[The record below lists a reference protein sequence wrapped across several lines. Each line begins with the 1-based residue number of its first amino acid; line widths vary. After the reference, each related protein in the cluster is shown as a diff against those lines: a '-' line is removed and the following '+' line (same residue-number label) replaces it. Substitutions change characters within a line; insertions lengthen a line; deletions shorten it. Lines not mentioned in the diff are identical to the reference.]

1 MENTP
6 DKGAQINAVISE
18 VEAVEF
24 DETMPGWAAL
34 YARLSGGSVMRLE
47 FNVQAFISLEAAISA
62 AQAQMSAEQGKQ

>member
-1 MENTP
+1 MEKTP
-6 DKGAQINAVISE
+6 DEGAQLSAVIAE

-34 YARLSGGSVMRLE
+34 YARVAGGSVIRLE
-47 FNVQAFISLEAAISA
+47 FNAQAFISLEAAISA